1 VSFPEAIGAPGVTGL
16 LVVGIGNP
24 DCGDDAIGPLVARR
38 VAGRLPPGVTIIE
51 RGGDMIG
58 LLEDWTDR
66 DAVVLIDAAA
76 PITTPGSIHRIDLL
90 QESLPVGLSL
100 ASTHAFGVADAVA
113 LGDALGQLPERL
125 IVYAVEGCRFE
136 PGAPPS
142 PEVIAA
148 AEGVA
153 ARVVLE
159 VLELISGQGSASG
172 FVTAALGSRLTDGS
186 SLHRGVVQ

>member
-1 VSFPEAIGAPGVTGL
+1 VTGL

-24 DCGDDAIGPLVARR
+24 DCGDDAIGPLVARCLVGR
-38 VAGRLPPGVTIIE
+38 VPLEVTIIE
-51 RGGDMIG
+51 RPGDMIG
-58 LLEDWTDR
+58 LLEDWTGR

-90 QESLPVGLSL
+90 RESLPAGLSL

-113 LGDALGQLPERL
+113 LGHALGQLPERL

-136 PGAPPS
+136 PGASQS
-142 PEVIAA
+142 PEVVAA
-148 AEGVA
+148 VDGVA

-159 VLELISGQGSASG
+159 ILEFTSGPAPYKRSSAQILPLQ
-172 FVTAALGSRLTDGS
+172 A
-186 SLHRGVVQ
+186 